1 MVIEYTAILTL
12 AGWFVVS
19 CVCIE
24 ILIRIFN
31 KIVNN
36 DRPLNTKGRVK
47 LYTIF
52 SLTYFLV
59 TILMFALAPVVQYDE
74 PDIINE
80 DVIINQ
86 SETKT
91 VDEHINT
98 SKEILKKTLNDS
110 EDDYEKYLDRQT
122 KYEK

>member
-1 MVIEYTAILTL
+1 
-12 AGWFVVS
+12 
-19 CVCIE
+19 
-24 ILIRIFN
+24 
-31 KIVNN
+31 
-36 DRPLNTKGRVK
+36 
-47 LYTIF
+47 
-52 SLTYFLV
+52 
-59 TILMFALAPVVQYDE
+59 MFALAPVVQYDE

-80 DVIINQ
+80 EVIINQ

>member
-1 MVIEYTAILTL
+1 
-12 AGWFVVS
+12 
-19 CVCIE
+19 
-24 ILIRIFN
+24 
-31 KIVNN
+31 
-36 DRPLNTKGRVK
+36 
-47 LYTIF
+47 
-52 SLTYFLV
+52 
-59 TILMFALAPVVQYDE
+59 MFALAPVVQYDE